1 MVKLQNRK
9 WENYLILKIG
19 KIPKLLKDINFRESD
34 ERMLTAN
41 TCGYLTEGFY
51 HWQWKPDICLCTGQG
66 GSVSTF
72 QKQPL
77 TMTNVQL
84 MDKYT
89 AFYFLVKITLRYF
102 P

>member
-19 KIPKLLKDINFRESD
+19 KILKLLKDINFRESD

-41 TCGYLTEGFY
+41 TCGCLTEGFY

-77 TMTNVQL
+77 TMTNGQL

-89 AFYFLVKITLRYF
+89 AFYFLVRITLRYF
-102 P
+102 L